1 MRGVRIVYLVY
12 LGVVLA
18 GIAYFSLVGML
29 GR

>member
-18 GIAYFSLVGML
+18 GIVYFSLVGML